1 MWMKLSPKH
10 YLYRTPE
17 DCCTQWYPAEA
28 SCPRA
33 EDDGVQEGFY
43 WQVDEAFYPNFKGD
57 NCANGNS
64 YPEWMA
70 EAMNRDTHLFKTGKE
85 CCDAWFPA
93 RTIECQGGI
102 VTVIDGKQ
110 TAGPDVSGT
119 WYPSLTAP
127 FVCIDGT
134 PPVWMTASEGYKEA
148 YVFDSHSECC
158 KAHPCDA
165 QRAPPFVH

>member
-17 DCCTQWYPAEA
+17 DCCSQWYPAES

-43 WQVDEAFYPNFKGD
+43 WQVDQAFYPNFKGD
-57 NCANGNS
+57 NCAQGNS
-64 YPEWMA
+64 YLKWTA
-70 EAMNRDTHLFKTGKE
+70 EEMNRDTHLFKTGKE
-85 CCDAWFPA
+85 CCDVWFPA
-93 RTIECQGGI
+93 RTTECQGGI

-110 TAGPDVSGT
+110 TAGPVVTGT

-127 FVCIDGT
+127 FVCTNGT
-134 PPVWMTASEGYKEA
+134 PPAWMTASEGYKEV
-148 YVFDSHSECC
+148 YCLIVTLNVQGS
-158 KAHPCDA
+158 PL
-165 QRAPPFVH
+165 